1 MNRYVIIHY
10 HEVGLKGRNRPR
22 FEKRLLANVRDR
34 TAGLGV
40 RSGERLS
47 GRLLLQLQPD
57 ASWPAIRDRLQ
68 TVFGIV
74 YFAHAYRTP
83 LDLDALRSA
92 VLDVI
97 PKEGY
102 TTFAVDTKRGN
113 KRFPLKSYEVN
124 ADLGA
129 AIQKRTGKDVDL
141 DDPDLTV
148 YVEVMFR
155 QMFFFFERVDGPGGL
170 PVGSSGRLACLLSGG
185 IDSPVAVYGML
196 KRGCDAFCIHFHGH
210 PYVPRTSESKS
221 IELVRVLRQYGA
233 SPYLWSVPFGP
244 LQHEVMQH
252 VEQKLR
258 IIVYR
263 RLMARI
269 GERLAQADGAV
280 ALVTGESL
288 AQVASQT
295 LPNLAT
301 IEAAVA
307 IPILRP
313 LIGMD
318 KLEIISLAR
327 AIDTYVISTLPGED
341 CCELFVPRHPETAS
355 TIAQVQA
362 AEAAL
367 DLDGLVRRGVETV
380 ERIDVR
386 RADAGAAHLLASLG
400 DFS

>member
-1 MNRYVIIHY
+1 MDRYVIIHY

-22 FEKRLLANVRDR
+22 FEKQLLANVLDR

-47 GRLLLQLQPD
+47 GRLLLQLRAD
-57 ASWPAIRDRLQ
+57 ASWPTLRDRLR

-74 YFAHAYRTP
+74 YFGHAYRTP
-83 LDLDALRSA
+83 LDMDVLRSA
-92 VLDVI
+92 VQQVV
-97 PKEGY
+97 PREGY
-102 TTFAVDTKRGN
+102 TTFAVSTKRGN

-124 ADLGA
+124 ADIGA
-129 AIQKRTGKDVDL
+129 AIQECTGKDVDL
-141 DDPDLTV
+141 DHPDLTV

-155 QMFFFFERVDGPGGL
+155 QMFFYWERIDGPGGL
-170 PVGSSGRLACLLSGG
+170 PVGTSGRLACLLSGG
-185 IDSPVAVYGML
+185 IDSPVAVYTML
-196 KRGCDAFCIHFHGH
+196 KRGCDVFCIHFHGH
-210 PYVPRTSESKS
+210 PYVPRTSELKS
-221 IELVRVLRQYGA
+221 IELLRVLRRYGA

-244 LQHEVMQH
+244 LQHEVMHRVGQR
-252 VEQKLR
+252 LR

-269 GERLAQADGAV
+269 AERLAQVDGAV

-301 IEAAVA
+301 IEAAVSS
-307 IPILRP
+307 PILRP

-327 AIDTYVISTLPGED
+327 AIETFAISTLPGAD
-341 CCELFVPRHPETAS
+341 CCQLFVPRHPETAS
-355 TIAQVQA
+355 TIAQVEA

-367 DLDGLVRRGVETV
+367 DVGALVRRGVETV

-386 RADAGAAHLLASLG
+386 QAHVGAAQLLAGL
-400 DFS
+400 